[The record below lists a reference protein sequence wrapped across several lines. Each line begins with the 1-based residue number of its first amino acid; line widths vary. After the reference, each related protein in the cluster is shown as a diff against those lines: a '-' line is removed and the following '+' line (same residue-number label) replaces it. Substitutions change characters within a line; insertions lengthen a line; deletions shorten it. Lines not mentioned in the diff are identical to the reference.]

1 MEKVKIETVKELK
14 DLIKDLPDCFPIGT
28 YYANYW
34 NPTLSKGQTMAITKD
49 GLAVDIDYSHDY

>member
-1 MEKVKIETVKELK
+1 MEKVKIETVKQLR
-14 DLIKDLPDCFPIGT
+14 DLIKDLPDDSPVGT

-34 NPTLSKGQTMAITKD
+34 NPTLSKGSNMAIVPE